1 MKCTAIRSNNPAVKG
16 CSVSTDR
23 TVRSCWLDLKGRPCV
38 KHRQKLFRPA
48 HKNNDVANMAMAKTT
63 SLDRLKLMPSQDMPE
78 ISRVTT
84 RHPKVKLLPIR
95 RLIGMASDLTGQ
107 SSNIPIGAIK
117 TMLSKLANMNL
128 EYAPSLFAVCVKR
141 ND

>member
-1 MKCTAIRSNNPAVKG
+1 
-16 CSVSTDR
+16 
-23 TVRSCWLDLKGRPCV
+23 
-38 KHRQKLFRPA
+38 
-48 HKNNDVANMAMAKTT
+48 MAMAKTI
-63 SLDRLKLMPSQDMPE
+63 SLARLKLMPSHDMPE
-78 ISRVTT
+78 MSRVTIKPP
-84 RHPKVKLLPIR
+84 RVKLLPIR
-95 RLIGMASDLTGQ
+95 RLAGMTSDLTGQ